1 MKQQPKIIG
10 KNVNTIFVT
19 VYDKNEVACELF
31 GLFDRGFLPKP
42 WTPEK
47 LAAAFQD
54 LRCPLTTHNHV
65 DNAAAC
71 GTE

>member
-10 KNVNTIFVT
+10 KNVNIIFVT

-42 WTPEK
+42 WATEK
-47 LAAAFQD
+47 LAAAFGN
-54 LRCPLTTHNHV
+54 LR
-65 DNAAAC
+65 
-71 GTE
+71 